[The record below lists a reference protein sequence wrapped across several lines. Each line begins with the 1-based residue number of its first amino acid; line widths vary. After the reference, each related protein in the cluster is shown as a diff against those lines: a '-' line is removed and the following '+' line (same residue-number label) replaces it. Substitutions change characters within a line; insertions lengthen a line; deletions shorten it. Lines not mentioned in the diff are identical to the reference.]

1 MKLFIKSKSTL
12 IKSISITLTSLVAQL
27 DESFKSLR
35 LKETI
40 LSYFLKFYHTYVYNY
55 IIDWLALYKM
65 LI

>member
-27 DESFKSLR
+27 DESFKSFR

-55 IIDWLALYKM
+55 IID
-65 LI
+65 